1 MKEKV
6 KELSLLLLYLT
17 GWEEDV
23 RNEPGQKQ
31 YKTWSGYLF
40 EVLKQLE
47 EEKLIRQL
55 YNSKA
60 LLVLPQGLEKAKQLK
75 EAYLK

>member
-1 MKEKV
+1 MNEKV
-6 KELSLLLLYLT
+6 KELTLLLLYLT

-23 RNEPGQKQ
+23 HNEPGEKQ

-47 EEKLIRQL
+47 EEKLIRQF

-60 LLVLPQGLEKAKQLK
+60 LLVLPPGLEKARQLK
-75 EAYLK
+75 EVYLK